1 MKEKRNFIAPVV
13 TKVANE
19 DIMAGI
25 CNEVFVSTS
34 KAGAT
39 SLGYANICYH
49 YQYLDKFDNTYT
61 ISDYKAKVISLPKAG
76 TTFVDRT
83 QSGDYTENGNKY
95 STSLNTGWADFQGT
109 NGTCHYLG
117 YIYYNGVLIDESN
130 IDEFSSG
137 DIVVPITK

>member
-13 TKVANE
+13 TKLDNE

-25 CNEVFVSTS
+25 CNEQFVSTS

-39 SLGYANICYH
+39 SIGYANICYH
-49 YQYLDKFDNTYT
+49 YLYYEKSVNTYC
-61 ISDYKAKVISLPKAG
+61 IDPFKAKVISLPKAG

-83 QSGDYTENGNKY
+83 KTGDYTEDGKKY
-95 STSLNTGWADFQGT
+95 STCEYTGWADFQGT

-117 YIYYNGVLIDESN
+117 FIYYNGVLIDESN
-130 IDEFSSG
+130 IDQFNSG
-137 DIVVPITK
+137 DIPQPIK

>member
-13 TKVANE
+13 TKLDNE
-19 DIMAGI
+19 DIMAGV
-25 CNEVFVSTS
+25 CNEQFVSTS

-39 SLGYANICYH
+39 SIGYANICYH
-49 YQYLDKFDNTYT
+49 YQYLDPFYNTYT
-61 ISDYKAKVISLPKAG
+61 ISDYKAKVISLPKVG
-76 TTFVDRT
+76 TTFVDRSK
-83 QSGDYTENGNKY
+83 SGYYTEDGKKY

-130 IDEFSSG
+130 IDQFNSG
-137 DIVVPITK
+137 DILQPIK